1 MGRNGN
7 GQLKKNMEKKRSL
20 EEKNGKDLEE
30 KKRVVVELYH

>member
-7 GQLKKNMEKKRSL
+7 GQLKKKMEK
-20 EEKNGKDLEE
+20 KNGKDLEE